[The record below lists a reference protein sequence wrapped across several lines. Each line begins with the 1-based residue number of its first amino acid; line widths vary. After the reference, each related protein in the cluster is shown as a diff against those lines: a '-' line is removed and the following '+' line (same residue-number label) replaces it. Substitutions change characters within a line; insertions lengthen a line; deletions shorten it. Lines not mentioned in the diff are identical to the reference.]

1 MGINKYNAEG
11 YYDPTA
17 YEGIRRAEADTG
29 KLKIV
34 YPTGYMELNLEG
46 FFPCPLDK
54 ARKVFSLIH
63 RHSPEPDKD
72 SLLAFLRRLEK
83 RYLAQM
89 QEYANKAAAYPANS
103 DKWREYNAKFKEAM
117 RLRQRAA
124 KNRELFIAGRDGK

>member
-1 MGINKYNAEG
+1 MAISKCNAEG

-17 YEGIRRAEADTG
+17 YEGIRRAEADNG

-63 RHSPEPDKD
+63 RYSPEPDKD
-72 SLLAFLRRLEK
+72 RLLSFLRRLEK
-83 RYLAQM
+83 RYFAQM
-89 QEYANKAAAYPANS
+89 QEYANEAVPIRQTQKSGASIPQS
-103 DKWREYNAKFKEAM
+103 LRKLCGSGKEP
-117 RLRQRAA
+117 Q
-124 KNRELFIAGRDGK
+124 KI